1 MQSNA
6 GDRLMRALVLILA
19 LTCVAGR
26 CAEDEAVSVET
37 LVRDLDAEQFD
48 TRQHASEKLVK
59 IGEAALPLLKKTLQK
74 TESAEVKLRA
84 RQAIESI
91 EDDLNAG
98 PAVDGYQLRLR
109 MSTAVN
115 ADNNERITFD
125 LKLCNLT
132 DKKLPDLQVN
142 NVESEINDQREH
154 AQDMKAIAHIA
165 VSTSVDAKVILTP
178 LSDQRLME
186 EDRLFAMRQAREDR
200 MLAPG
205 EKRVSHYNL
214 RKEGAQE
221 DLREE
226 ELLDDEAIEE
236 HDVHLSLPP
245 GDYNI
250 QILYTPV
257 EGEAGSKAKA
267 LKSNVLRF
275 TVKKP

>member
-1 MQSNA
+1 
-6 GDRLMRALVLILA
+6 MRALVLILA

-26 CAEDEAVSVET
+26 CAEDETVSVET
-37 LVRDLDAEQFD
+37 LVRDLDAEQFE

-59 IGEAALPLLKKTLQK
+59 IGEAALPLLKKTLEK
-74 TESAEVKLRA
+74 IESAEVKLRA
-84 RQAIESI
+84 RQAIASI
-91 EDDLNAG
+91 EDELNAG

-214 RKEGAQE
+214 SRSDIARAKEAQ
-221 DLREE
+221 
-226 ELLDDEAIEE
+226 LDEVDPIEE
-236 HDVHLSLPP
+236 HEVPLTLVP
-245 GDYNI
+245 GDYDM
-250 QILYTPV
+250 QIIFTPV
-257 EGEAGSKAKA
+257 KGEAGSKAKA